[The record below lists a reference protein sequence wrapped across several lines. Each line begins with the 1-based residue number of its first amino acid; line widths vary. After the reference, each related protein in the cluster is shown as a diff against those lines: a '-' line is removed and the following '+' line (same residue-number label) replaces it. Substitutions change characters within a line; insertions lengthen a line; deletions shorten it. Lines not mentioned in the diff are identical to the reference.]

1 MKKLRV
7 SPALLALCAA
17 VLLFVGAFFLGRASA
32 LGEARITVQR
42 AAPASDALQIDGS
55 GEGKLCLN
63 TATRE
68 ELLALPGVGEKTADR
83 ILSYRDTYGRFSAVE
98 QLLDVEG
105 IGPTLLEQLRG
116 LVTVDQTEGCARR
129 WPQRRRSRS
138 RTDRHRTR
146 GRSEGYTT
154 IPGRYLRRCRCR
166 HNTWLRD
173 RDRPC

>member
-17 VLLFVGAFFLGRASA
+17 VLLFVGASFLGRASA

-42 AAPASDALQIDGS
+42 SAPASDALQID
-55 GEGKLCLN
+55 
-63 TATRE
+63 

-116 LVTVDQTEGCARR
+116 LVTVDQTEG
-129 WPQRRRSRS
+129 
-138 RTDRHRTR
+138 
-146 GRSEGYTT
+146 
-154 IPGRYLRRCRCR
+154 
-166 HNTWLRD
+166 
-173 RDRPC
+173 

>member
-42 AAPASDALQIDGS
+42 ALQIDGS

-116 LVTVDQTEGCARR
+116 LVTVDQTEG
-129 WPQRRRSRS
+129 
-138 RTDRHRTR
+138 
-146 GRSEGYTT
+146 
-154 IPGRYLRRCRCR
+154 
-166 HNTWLRD
+166 
-173 RDRPC
+173 

>member
-42 AAPASDALQIDGS
+42 AAPALQIDGS

-116 LVTVDQTEGCARR
+116 LVTVDQTEG
-129 WPQRRRSRS
+129 
-138 RTDRHRTR
+138 
-146 GRSEGYTT
+146 
-154 IPGRYLRRCRCR
+154 
-166 HNTWLRD
+166 
-173 RDRPC
+173 

>member
-68 ELLALPGVGEKTADR
+68 ELLALPGVGEKTADP
-83 ILSYRDTYGRFSAVE
+83 DP
-98 QLLDVEG
+98 QLPRYLRPLFRCRAAAG
-105 IGPTLLEQLRG
+105 CGGHRPTLLEQLRG
-116 LVTVDQTEGCARR
+116 LVTVDQTEG
-129 WPQRRRSRS
+129 
-138 RTDRHRTR
+138 
-146 GRSEGYTT
+146 
-154 IPGRYLRRCRCR
+154 
-166 HNTWLRD
+166 
-173 RDRPC
+173 

>member
-68 ELLALPGVGEKTADR
+68 RRRTGSSATA
-83 ILSYRDTYGRFSAVE
+83 I
-98 QLLDVEG
+98 
-105 IGPTLLEQLRG
+105 PTAAFPPSSSCWMWRAS
-116 LVTVDQTEGCARR
+116 ARR
-129 WPQRRRSRS
+129 CSS
-138 RTDRHRTR
+138 SCA
-146 GRSEGYTT
+146 GS
-154 IPGRYLRRCRCR
+154 
-166 HNTWLRD
+166 
-173 RDRPC
+173 

>member
-98 QLLDVEG
+98 QLLDVEAVLPHPAAAG
-105 IGPTLLEQLRG
+105 LQPRPAAEQ
-116 LVTVDQTEGCARR
+116 
-129 WPQRRRSRS
+129 
-138 RTDRHRTR
+138 RHRQQACEAATQSILR
-146 GRSEGYTT
+146 IMAAAAAKIT
-154 IPGRYLRRCRCR
+154 ITVLRAA
-166 HNTWLRD
+166 TALR
-173 RDRPC
+173 

>member
-17 VLLFVGAFFLGRASA
+17 VLLFVGTFFLGRASA

-42 AAPASDALQIDGS
+42 AAPASDALQIDS

-116 LVTVDQTEGCARR
+116 LVTVDQTEG
-129 WPQRRRSRS
+129 
-138 RTDRHRTR
+138 
-146 GRSEGYTT
+146 
-154 IPGRYLRRCRCR
+154 
-166 HNTWLRD
+166 
-173 RDRPC
+173 

>member
-68 ELLALPGVGEKTADR
+68 ELLALPG
-83 ILSYRDTYGRFSAVE
+83 GRFSAVE

-116 LVTVDQTEGCARR
+116 LVTVDQTEG
-129 WPQRRRSRS
+129 
-138 RTDRHRTR
+138 
-146 GRSEGYTT
+146 
-154 IPGRYLRRCRCR
+154 
-166 HNTWLRD
+166 
-173 RDRPC
+173 

>member
-42 AAPASDALQIDGS
+42 AAPDALQIDGS

-105 IGPTLLEQLRG
+105 IGPTLLEQLCG
-116 LVTVDQTEGCARR
+116 LVTVDQTEG
-129 WPQRRRSRS
+129 
-138 RTDRHRTR
+138 
-146 GRSEGYTT
+146 
-154 IPGRYLRRCRCR
+154 
-166 HNTWLRD
+166 
-173 RDRPC
+173 

>member
-42 AAPASDALQIDGS
+42 AAHASEALQIDGS

-98 QLLDVEG
+98 PLLDGEG
-105 IGPTLLEQLRG
+105 LGPTLLDAIWGYDVSSEIR
-116 LVTVDQTEGCARR
+116 TVDVHIRR
-129 WPQRRRSRS
+129 LREKLELNPAQPEHILTKW
-138 RTDRHRTR
+138 
-146 GRSEGYTT
+146 GVGY
-154 IPGRYLRRCRCR
+154 YFKY
-166 HNTWLRD
+166 
-173 RDRPC
+173 

>member
-55 GEGKLCLN
+55 GEGKLN

-105 IGPTLLEQLRG
+105 IGPTLLEQLRR
-116 LVTVDQTEGCARR
+116 LVTVDQTEG
-129 WPQRRRSRS
+129 
-138 RTDRHRTR
+138 
-146 GRSEGYTT
+146 
-154 IPGRYLRRCRCR
+154 
-166 HNTWLRD
+166 
-173 RDRPC
+173 

>member
-98 QLLDVEG
+98 QL
-105 IGPTLLEQLRG
+105 RG
-116 LVTVDQTEGCARR
+116 LVTVDQTEG
-129 WPQRRRSRS
+129 
-138 RTDRHRTR
+138 
-146 GRSEGYTT
+146 
-154 IPGRYLRRCRCR
+154 
-166 HNTWLRD
+166 
-173 RDRPC
+173 

>member
-17 VLLFVGAFFLGRASA
+17 VLLFVGAFFLGRVSA
-32 LGEARITVQR
+32 
-42 AAPASDALQIDGS
+42 
-55 GEGKLCLN
+55 LCLN

-116 LVTVDQTEGCARR
+116 LVTVDQTEG
-129 WPQRRRSRS
+129 
-138 RTDRHRTR
+138 
-146 GRSEGYTT
+146 
-154 IPGRYLRRCRCR
+154 
-166 HNTWLRD
+166 
-173 RDRPC
+173 

>member
-42 AAPASDALQIDGS
+42 AAPDALQIDGS

-68 ELLALPGVGEKTADR
+68 
-83 ILSYRDTYGRFSAVE
+83 AVE

-105 IGPTLLEQLRG
+105 IGPTLLEQLRR
-116 LVTVDQTEGCARR
+116 LVTVDQTEG
-129 WPQRRRSRS
+129 
-138 RTDRHRTR
+138 
-146 GRSEGYTT
+146 
-154 IPGRYLRRCRCR
+154 
-166 HNTWLRD
+166 
-173 RDRPC
+173 

>member
-17 VLLFVGAFFLGRASA
+17 VLLFVGAFVLGRASA

-42 AAPASDALQIDGS
+42 AAPAPASDALQIDGS

-105 IGPTLLEQLRG
+105 IGPTLLEPLRG
-116 LVTVDQTEGCARR
+116 LVTVDQTEG
-129 WPQRRRSRS
+129 
-138 RTDRHRTR
+138 
-146 GRSEGYTT
+146 
-154 IPGRYLRRCRCR
+154 
-166 HNTWLRD
+166 
-173 RDRPC
+173 

>member
-42 AAPASDALQIDGS
+42 AAPESDALQIDGS
-55 GEGKLCLN
+55 REGRLCLN

-68 ELLALPGVGEKTADR
+68 DLLALPGVGEKTADR

-116 LVTVDQTEGCARR
+116 LVTVDQTEG
-129 WPQRRRSRS
+129 
-138 RTDRHRTR
+138 
-146 GRSEGYTT
+146 
-154 IPGRYLRRCRCR
+154 
-166 HNTWLRD
+166 
-173 RDRPC
+173 

>member
-1 MKKLRV
+1 MERRNF
-7 SPALLALCAA
+7 AALCAA

-42 AAPASDALQIDGS
+42 AAPESDALQIDGS

-116 LVTVDQTEGCARR
+116 LVTVDQTEG
-129 WPQRRRSRS
+129 
-138 RTDRHRTR
+138 
-146 GRSEGYTT
+146 
-154 IPGRYLRRCRCR
+154 
-166 HNTWLRD
+166 
-173 RDRPC
+173 

>member
-42 AAPASDALQIDGS
+42 AA
-55 GEGKLCLN
+55 
-63 TATRE
+63 TRE
-68 ELLALPGVGEKTADR
+68 ELLALPGVGEKTAGR

-116 LVTVDQTEGCARR
+116 LVTVDQTEG
-129 WPQRRRSRS
+129 
-138 RTDRHRTR
+138 
-146 GRSEGYTT
+146 
-154 IPGRYLRRCRCR
+154 
-166 HNTWLRD
+166 
-173 RDRPC
+173 

>member
-1 MKKLRV
+1 M
-7 SPALLALCAA
+7 
-17 VLLFVGAFFLGRASA
+17 LLFVGAFFLGRASA

-116 LVTVDQTEGCARR
+116 LVTVDQTEG
-129 WPQRRRSRS
+129 
-138 RTDRHRTR
+138 
-146 GRSEGYTT
+146 
-154 IPGRYLRRCRCR
+154 
-166 HNTWLRD
+166 
-173 RDRPC
+173 